1 MNRRKFL
8 YAASAGTASAT
19 FPAPAISQGM
29 RELKMVT
36 SWPKGLPGLQAS
48 AERVAQGITTV
59 TGKRLQ
65 VKVFGAGEMV
75 KPFEVFDAV
84 SSGVADLY
92 HTAEYYWE
100 KQAPGFNFFTTVP
113 FGFTADE
120 MAAWVPAQLAARIQS
135 FRSCRISSRLARDR
149 ICRGP
154 KHRGR
159 VPLC

>member
-1 MNRRKFL
+1 MLVRVADAAGIPVPTHLSMYRGRFYQWEIVMNRRKFL

-19 FPAPAISQGM
+19 FAAPAISQGM

-48 AERVAQGITTV
+48 AERVAQGITMV

-84 SSGVADLY
+84 SSGVAEMY

-100 KQAPGFNFFTTVP
+100 KQVACFQFLYNG
-113 FGFTADE
+113 AI
-120 MAAWVPAQLAARIQS
+120 RIY
-135 FRSCRISSRLARDR
+135 R
-149 ICRGP
+149 
-154 KHRGR
+154 
-159 VPLC
+159 